1 MMKNSKNYYQGE
13 DEPFYKK
20 AKIVLYSPK
29 GEYFYLNKLTAD
41 PLTAFIQERDGSI
54 LYTVARALLSQTC
67 HFVPSS
73 LNLAYLSPFNGY
85 PLFANPAINLIIRT
99 LYEDDRVVIDIQG
112 DTWTVFYPLDQRI
125 TNLEALN

>member
-1 MMKNSKNYYQGE
+1 MKKNSTQYYQGE

-20 AKIVLYSPK
+20 AHIVLYSPK
-29 GEYFYLNKLTAD
+29 GEYFYLNKVAAE

-67 HFVPSS
+67 HFIPS
-73 LNLAYLSPFNGY
+73 LDLAYVSPFNGY
-85 PLFANPAINLIIRT
+85 PLFANPAINHIIRT
-99 LYEDDRVVIDIQG
+99 LYDDDRVVIDIQG

-125 TNLEALN
+125 TNIEALN